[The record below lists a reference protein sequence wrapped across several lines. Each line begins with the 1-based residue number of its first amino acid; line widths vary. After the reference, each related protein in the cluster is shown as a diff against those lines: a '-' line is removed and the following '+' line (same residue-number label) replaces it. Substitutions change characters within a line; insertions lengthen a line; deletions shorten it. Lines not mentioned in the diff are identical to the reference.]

1 MEYDGSGRLTA
12 DEITRAYGERI
23 VAGSSQLMDK
33 PGGGF
38 REVFPTFLTKRYYGA
53 YNWQTATYEL
63 RTRTGNRLV
72 QPRARGTRAGRS

>member
-1 MEYDGSGRLTA
+1 
-12 DEITRAYGERI
+12 
-23 VAGSSQLMDK
+23 MDK